1 MKKLPDHS
9 PKTSAWDDILK
20 RMDFDS
26 QVSGH
31 VPNLPQFSPK
41 DGTWE
46 KIAAELESKKIV
58 PIWMPWSAAAGVVA
72 ILLLAMFG
80 LKNSNEEIEKQP
92 LTSELPAKSAQRT
105 AETASPEP
113 LTQGEIAEANPKTI
127 PQKPTSEKKPEPMVA
142 IIEVPEMSLPEV
154 ELWQSKNISLQLP
167 EEQSKDSV
175 PAKTLHQV
183 SISWSKIKPGLQVK
197 TSFGRA
203 EAELEQKPQASTDR
217 RAPLTLEINN

>member
-9 PKTSAWDDILK
+9 PKTCAWEDLLK
-20 RMDFDS
+20 KMDFDT

-31 VPNLPQFSPK
+31 LPNLPQFSPK

-58 PIWMPWSAAAGVVA
+58 HIWIPWSAAAGVVA
-72 ILLLAMFG
+72 ILLLAAFW
-80 LKNSNEEIEKQP
+80 LKNSNQDVKKQY
-92 LTSELPAKSAQRT
+92 LTSELPAKSARRT
-105 AETASPEP
+105 AEPASPEP

-142 IIEVPEMSLPEV
+142 IIEVPEMTLPEV
-154 ELWQSKNISLQLP
+154 ELWHSKNISLQLP

-197 TSFGRA
+197 PSFGRA
-203 EAELEQKPQASTDR
+203 EAELGQKPQASTDR
-217 RAPLTLEINN
+217 INPLTLEINN

>member
-9 PKTSAWDDILK
+9 PKTSSWDDILK

-31 VPNLPQFSPK
+31 LPNLPQFSPK
-41 DGTWE
+41 DDTWE
-46 KIAAELESKKIV
+46 RIAAELESKKTV
-58 PIWMPWSAAAGVVA
+58 PIWMPWSAAAAVVA
-72 ILLLAMFG
+72 ILLLAAFW
-80 LKNSNEEIEKQP
+80 LKSSNQDIQKQQ
-92 LTSELPAKSAQRT
+92 LTSGLPAMSAQRN
-105 AETASPEP
+105 AEPASPEP
-113 LTQGEIAEANPKTI
+113 LTKVEITEANSKSI
-127 PQKPTSEKKPEPMVA
+127 PQKPTPKKKPEQMVA
-142 IIEVPEMSLPEV
+142 IIEVPEMTLPEV

-203 EAELEQKPQASTDR
+203 EAELGQKPQASTDR
-217 RAPLTLEINN
+217 IDPLNEEKNN